1 MAENPNKLNQ
11 GKLAVAVCGL
21 PGSFSE
27 VAAREYTTQS
37 GAEYELRYC
46 ATAAEVVA
54 AMRDQD
60 ARDGGAALG
69 VAPVENS
76 VVGKVGE
83 AEAIPDDAK
92 HVQVV
97 TIPVRHQLLVRPG
110 TAFGSIRR
118 VVSHEQALAQCATF
132 LREKLPQA
140 EQVPYPDTAQ
150 AAKDL
155 AAGKLEPTDAA
166 IASERA
172 AQEYG
177 LEVVREHVQ
186 DDPENRTRFLVFAL
200 SDRPAG
206 A

>member
-1 MAENPNKLNQ
+1 MKPAQLI
-11 GKLAVAVCGL
+11 AVCGL

-27 VAAREYTTQS
+27 VAAREYLTQVGS
-37 GAEYELRYC
+37 DHELRYC
-46 ATAAEVVA
+46 STAAEVVA
-54 AMRDQD
+54 TMQD
-60 ARDGGAALG
+60 GAALG
-69 VAPVENS
+69 VVPVENS
-76 VVGKVGE
+76 VAGKVGE
-83 AEAIPDDAK
+83 AEAIPADAK

-97 TIPVRHQLLVRPG
+97 TIPVRHQLMVKPG
-110 TAFGSIRR
+110 TTFESVRR

-155 AAGKLEPTDAA
+155 AAGKLEPTDAV

-177 LEVVREHVQ
+177 LETIREHIQ

-200 SDRPAG
+200 SGR
-206 A
+206 